1 MVLGGKKHWLFN
13 FFFFLQFFLISP
25 PKCQRG
31 LLRAKATWG
40 CLPKDLQL
48 NRSYHHA
55 VSLDP
60 FQSNNFLLPGKRG
73 SCFRVY
79 KSVFPLRDPE
89 KPPCFFGS
97 NFNSFSPCARF
108 ARSSPPYFLTRR
120 LFSVNAVLRTRQ
132 CQRVCSLA
140 PLTPEKAESSSA
152 YPQGL
157 PLAPSCFMHS
167 AARSIA
173 GA

>member
-1 MVLGGKKHWLFN
+1 MVLGGRNPWMFKTQIFTA
-13 FFFFLQFFLISP
+13 
-25 PKCQRG
+25 KCQCG
-31 LLRAKATWG
+31 FLWAKATWAY
-40 CLPKDLQL
+40 LSKDLQL
-48 NRSYHHA
+48 SWSHHHLA

-60 FQSNNFLLPGKRG
+60 FPANNFPLPGKHS
-73 SCFRVY
+73 SCFCVY
-79 KSVFPLRDPE
+79 KTILSE
-89 KPPCFFGS
+89 NGSCFFGS
-97 NFNSFSPCARF
+97 SFNSFFPCALF
-108 ARSSPPYFLTRR
+108 AHSSPLYFLTRR
-120 LFSVNAVLRTRQ
+120 LFGVNAVLRARQ
-132 CQRVCSLA
+132 CQCVCSLA